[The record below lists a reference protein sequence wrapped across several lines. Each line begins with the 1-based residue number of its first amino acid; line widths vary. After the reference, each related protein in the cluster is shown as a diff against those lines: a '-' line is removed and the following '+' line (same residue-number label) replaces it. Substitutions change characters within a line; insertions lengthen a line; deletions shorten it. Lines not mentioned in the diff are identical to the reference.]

1 MYLEES
7 QGQQQVFKL
16 LQDVM
21 NIVKQFKSVASFVS
35 YLDEGKTQPSFSEE
49 SKLNDFEFTGTKS
62 YVIANNLCKYGDEES
77 RKLLMDA
84 GETLTPSFSYV
95 KKTKMDKTGYLPMV
109 GAYLTGRPNCMKRRV
124 RQYVPKRVISVVYN
138 ACAPWYV
145 EKADMALASAKLL
158 SAILRIENSGV
169 RVNLYLSDI
178 GQDAGDDVGFIVKVK
193 DSGQRLNIL
202 TMAYPMIHPSM
213 HRRHFF
219 RFLEVTEGVNPEFRY
234 GYGRPVKETS
244 TMQRVLRK
252 ADIKC
257 DACIS
262 MMELVE
268 KKHISVDEIIKMI
281 DERHGGTNNNPHR

>member
-1 MYLEES
+1 
-7 QGQQQVFKL
+7 
-16 LQDVM
+16 M
-21 NIVKQFKSVASFVS
+21 NNLIKQFNSVASFVS
-35 YLDEGKTQPSFSEE
+35 YLDEGKTQPSFSEH
-49 SKLNDFEFTGTKS
+49 SITNDFDFTGTKS
-62 YVIANNLCKYGDEES
+62 YPIANDLCKYGDEES
-77 RKLLMDA
+77 RKLITEA
-84 GETLTPSFSYV
+84 GETLTPSYGY
-95 KKTKMDKTGYLPMV
+95 KKTTKMDKTGYLPMV

-145 EKADMALASAKLL
+145 AKSDMALASAKLL

-178 GQDAGDDVGFIVKVK
+178 GQSGGHDAGFIVKIK

-202 TMAYPMIHPSM
+202 SMAYPMIHPSM

-219 RFLEVTEGVNPEFRY
+219 RYLEVTEGMPTSFVH
-234 GYGRPVKETS
+234 GYGCPVKETS
-244 TMQRVLRK
+244 TMQNVLRK

-257 DACIS
+257 DSCIS

-281 DERHGGTNNNPHR
+281 DERHGGTIDNPHR